1 MSRDDD
7 FVCREVKAA
16 VTLMVRGVAEEDAHG
31 GADCELV
38 GSRGRQVGVAFE
50 AEDAKVIVEQQDLVK
65 GKVQRPE
72 P

>member
-1 MSRDDD
+1 
-7 FVCREVKAA
+7 
-16 VTLMVRGVAEEDAHG
+16 MVRGVAEEDAHG